1 MTVEQLKLA
10 FMVAWVLTVSICGAI
25 VSITSSSGAV
35 ALASLALIPP
45 AVAYRLW
52 PATPPALAESVNKAR
67 R

>member
-52 PATPPALAESVNKAR
+52 PTPPQTVAESGNKAR

>member
-10 FMVAWVLTVSICGAI
+10 FMVAWVLTVSICGVI
-25 VSITSSSGAV
+25 VSITTSSGAV
-35 ALASLALIPP
+35 ALAGLALIPP

-52 PATPPALAESVNKAR
+52 TTPKQTLAESINKAR

>member
-35 ALASLALIPP
+35 FLAGVALIPP

-52 PATPPALAESVNKAR
+52 ASPPQTVTETINKAR

>member
-25 VSITSSSGAV
+25 VSITTSSGAV
-35 ALASLALIPP
+35 ALAGLALIPP

-52 PATPPALAESVNKAR
+52 APKQTLAESINKSR
-67 R
+67 